1 MQTLRSLQIVLN
13 SETLY
18 EDFFNK
24 YVMPKLNE
32 LLYHE
37 DFESVST
44 QVENLENSI
53 RILISIQQNVDLF
66 NQLTGIIL
74 KSDEILTADKF
85 LLMKLIAPLIAFDPF
100 CPEHLPLV
108 NLIFESLFH
117 EEVTI
122 QNEQTH
128 VAKL

>member
-1 MQTLRSLQIVLN
+1 MVDASRSYSIHHFIKRVTDIIASLMTHDEKSIWEIVMQTLRSLQIVLN

-44 QVENLENSI
+44 
-53 RILISIQQNVDLF
+53 
-66 NQLTGIIL
+66 
-74 KSDEILTADKF
+74 
-85 LLMKLIAPLIAFDPF
+85 
-100 CPEHLPLV
+100 
-108 NLIFESLFH
+108 
-117 EEVTI
+117 
-122 QNEQTH
+122 
-128 VAKL
+128 